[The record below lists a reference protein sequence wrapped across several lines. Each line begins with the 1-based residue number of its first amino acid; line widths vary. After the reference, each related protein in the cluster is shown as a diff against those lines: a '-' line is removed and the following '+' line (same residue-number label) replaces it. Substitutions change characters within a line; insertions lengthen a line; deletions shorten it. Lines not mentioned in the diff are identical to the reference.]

1 MYSVWRVNF
10 LLPAFF
16 PLPQAYILSMEGEF
30 PPSAFFPLPHAYVLS
45 MEGEFPPP
53 AFFPLPQAYVLS
65 MECGMLFY
73 ML

>member
-1 MYSVWRVNF
+1 MYSAWRVNF

-16 PLPQAYILSMEGEF
+16 PLPQAY
-30 PPSAFFPLPHAYVLS
+30 VLS
-45 MEGEFPPP
+45 MEGEFPPL

-65 MECGMLFY
+65 MEGGMLFY